1 MLDFMIWIVVGAL
14 VGWAASIVLRTNN
27 HQGLISDILVG
38 ILGAFV
44 GGYLLTPLFG
54 VDTVDAASFSIPALL
69 VSLGGAILV
78 LLFAKIFRNILGYM
92 VFFIA
97 AMSVY
102 VYFDCWTVAST
113 SAFCAGVRALP
124 FLR

>member
-1 MLDFMIWIVVGAL
+1 MLNFMIWIVVGAL

-38 ILGAFV
+38 IVGAFV
-44 GGYLLTPLFG
+44 GGYLLSPLFG
-54 VDTVDAASFSIPALL
+54 IGTINDGNISIPALL

-78 LLFAKIFRNILGYM
+78 LLFTKVFRNILGYLIFLL
-92 VFFIA
+92 V
-97 AMSVY
+97 AMGVY

-113 SAFCAGVRALP
+113 SAFCTGVRALP
-124 FLR
+124 FLQ